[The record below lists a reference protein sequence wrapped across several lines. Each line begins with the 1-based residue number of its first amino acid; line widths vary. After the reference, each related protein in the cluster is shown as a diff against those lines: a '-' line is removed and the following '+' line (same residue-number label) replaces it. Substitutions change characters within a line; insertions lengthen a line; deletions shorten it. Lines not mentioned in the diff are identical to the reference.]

1 MISIHASRMG
11 CDLTPYVKS
20 ACREFQSTHP
30 VWDATNADDLWVADL
45 QISIHA
51 SRMGCDEPWG
61 RRADGE
67 QKFQSTHPV
76 WDATLFDAKSATH
89 EGISIHASRMGCDWF
104 ACGFF
109 RLFFYFNPRIPY
121 GMRRDLVT
129 VTQSANP
136 ISIHASRMGCDSIR
150 WIHASGSVYF
160 NPRIPYGMRPLA
172 RRTSRSMSSFQ
183 STHPVWDA
191 TRQERLVVE
200 NQDFNPRIPY
210 GMRRGYDTD
219 FAYKKGI
226 SIHASRMGCDQ
237 TTQPSRRVTNKFQS
251 THPVWDATGDS
262 GDLGRLEEISIH
274 ASRMGCDFDYIPI
287 THIPRFQST
296 HPVWDATVGGLGAEG
311 DFSISIHASRMG
323 CDPPHSSWLRARR
336 LISIHASRMG
346 CDRGRK
352 RRNLP
357 DRDFNPRIPYG
368 MRLYADSLPAIDLV
382 FQSTHPVWD
391 ATYAV
396 GNLRSE
402 R

>member
-1 MISIHASRMG
+1 MG

-136 ISIHASRMGCDSIR
+136 ISIHASRMGCDY
-150 WIHASGSVYF
+150 ASTAPDNIF
-160 NPRIPYGMRPLA
+160 P
-172 RRTSRSMSSFQ
+172 
-183 STHPVWDA
+183 D
-191 TRQERLVVE
+191 
-200 NQDFNPRIPY
+200 DFNPRIPY
-210 GMRRGYDTD
+210 GMRQYTVD
-219 FAYKKGI
+219 
-226 SIHASRMGCDQ
+226 
-237 TTQPSRRVTNKFQS
+237 
-251 THPVWDATGDS
+251 
-262 GDLGRLEEISIH
+262 
-274 ASRMGCDFDYIPI
+274 
-287 THIPRFQST
+287 PRQWVGVFQST
-296 HPVWDATVGGLGAEG
+296 HPVWDATVGSTDIALHVI
-311 DFSISIHASRMG
+311 ISIHASRMG
-323 CDPPHSSWLRARR
+323 CDATRAPCGRE
-336 LISIHASRMG
+336 SR
-346 CDRGRK
+346 
-352 RRNLP
+352 
-357 DRDFNPRIPYG
+357 
-368 MRLYADSLPAIDLV
+368 

-391 ATYAV
+391 ATC
-396 GNLRSE
+396 GFCPCNT
-402 R
+402 